1 MCPLGLFLETWTHLP
16 LQHRGPHFHPTAA
29 PAPAGAFFPPPFSS
43 RPQEPRHRLDTS
55 LSWGLIKSS
64 LAGSGWLGV
73 LGLEWRSISN
83 CFPVGKKKKFSIN
96 FLRCCQTSF
105 LFRNSA
111 ALSEVALGRRT
122 DLWRGGRPSMPR
134 LQNTHRRKNILEH
147 SLAGCGHSV
156 GFCWK
161 RRFLSTL
168 SMDQT

>member
-1 MCPLGLFLETWTHLP
+1 MRPGHTCPSSTEVPTSI
-16 LQHRGPHFHPTAA
+16 PTAG
-29 PAPAGAFFPPPFSS
+29 PAPAGAIFPSPFSS
-43 RPQEPRHRLDTS
+43 RPQEPRHRPDTS
-55 LSWGLIKSS
+55 LSWRLIKNSF
-64 LAGSGWLGV
+64 AGSGWLGV

-96 FLRCCQTSF
+96 FIRCCQTSF

-122 DLWRGGRPSMPR
+122 GFWRRHRPLMPR
-134 LQNTHRRKNILEH
+134 LQNIHRRKNILEH
-147 SLAGCGHSV
+147 SLAGRGHSV

-168 SMDQT
+168 SMHQT